1 MKHLQKYDT
10 IFEASSKTEEEIK
23 QDIEA
28 YFMDIIDSAGAECKT
43 TIEFKGYLDI
53 DFKDRAYAGHPQRD
67 GEPNWPGDRSY
78 DFSYTNLTKA
88 KHKTYLFRIRSEN
101 KAMPSDKILKCYNK
115 LEKDEEYFTFEFRA
129 HSNYDIDELFDINAE
144 TLIDFYVVERPKK
157 K

>member
-1 MKHLQKYDT
+1 MIYIFNIYSMNHLQKYDT

-23 QDIEA
+23 QDIED

-53 DFKDRAYAGHPQRD
+53 DFKDRAYAGHPQR
-67 GEPNWPGDRSY
+67 NY
-78 DFSYTNLTKA
+78 DYSYTKLTKA
-88 KHKTYLFRIRSEN
+88 KHKTYLFRIQSGN

-129 HSNYDIDELFDINAE
+129 KSEYEIDESFDIDGE